1 MLAACAALFKG
12 AAWLAMW
19 GAPPRWASFSDV
31 YLVNWAWQ
39 ALAAWL
45 VLAGAERAWHGR

>member
-12 AAWLAMW
+12 VAWLAAR
-19 GAPPRWASFSDV
+19 GAPPRWASFSDM